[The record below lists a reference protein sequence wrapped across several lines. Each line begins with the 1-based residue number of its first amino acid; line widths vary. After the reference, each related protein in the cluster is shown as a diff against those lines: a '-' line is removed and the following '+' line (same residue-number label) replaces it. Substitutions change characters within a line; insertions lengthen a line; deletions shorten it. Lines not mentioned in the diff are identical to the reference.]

1 MIKIKDVNFSY
12 GKERILKNINLDIKK
27 GECVL
32 LVGESGSGKT
42 SLLRLINGLI
52 PKFYKG
58 EYSGS
63 VSLFGQAMEKF
74 TFVDLAKKVGTVY
87 QNPRNQFF
95 TLDTMSELAFSL
107 ENLGMDPKVI
117 YKRLED
123 SLDRFNIRPLKDK
136 NIYSLSGGQMQSI
149 ALASVY
155 GLMPEIYIL
164 DEPSANLDKEGVSK
178 LKEIIKI
185 LRQMGK
191 TIIISEHRLYYLK
204 DLIDRVVHI
213 KYGEIFEEYSGS
225 EFFSLEDKERI
236 ARGFR
241 ALREDNLILNNKKI
255 FIKKHC
261 LKLENLS
268 IGYKKPL
275 IKNMSFKISSGEILG
290 IIGKNASGKTSF
302 FKTISG
308 LLKEKSGRLI
318 FNGKALNRR
327 SRQKLTAMVMQDPSY
342 HFFMDTVKK
351 EVEAGNND
359 KKKDQ
364 LLIDLNLEE
373 KKKENPLNLSG
384 GEKQRLA
391 IAVSLMEDK
400 EIFLFDEPTSGLD
413 FKNMEIVAEK
423 INGLQ
428 REGKIILIISHDYE
442 FLSKVCTSFIVFE
455 ERKALEKNFFKDN
468 ISVIFKEE
476 I

>member
-58 EYSGS
+58 EYAGN
-63 VSLFGQAMEKF
+63 VSLFGQDMEKF
-74 TFVDLAKKVGTVY
+74 TFVDLAEKVGTVY

-107 ENLGMDPKVI
+107 ENLGMEPKEI
-117 YKRLED
+117 SKRLEN
-123 SLDRFNIRPLKDK
+123 SLDSFNIRHLKDK
-136 NIYSLSGGQMQSI
+136 NINTLSGGQMQSI

-155 GLMPEIYIL
+155 GLMPEIYL
-164 DEPSANLDKEGVSK
+164 VDEPSANLDKEGIGK
-178 LKEIIKI
+178 LKEIINI
-185 LRQMGK
+185 LRQREK
-191 TIIISEHRLYYLK
+191 TLIISEHRLYYLK
-204 DLIDRVVHI
+204 GLIDRVVHI
-213 KYGEIFEEYSGS
+213 KNGEIFEEYLGS
-225 EFFSLEDKERI
+225 KFFSLDDKERI
-236 ARGFR
+236 EKGFR
-241 ALREDNLILNNKKI
+241 ALREDNLILNNKKNS
-255 FIKKHC
+255 IKKHC
-261 LKLENLS
+261 LKLEDLS

-275 IKNMSFKISSGEILG
+275 IKNISIEISSGEILG
-290 IIGKNASGKTSF
+290 IIGKNGSGKTSF
-302 FKTISG
+302 FKTMAG
-308 LLKEKSGRLI
+308 LLKEKSGKFI
-318 FNGKALNRR
+318 FNGKGLNRR

-342 HFFMDTVKK
+342 HFFMDTVEK
-351 EVEAGNND
+351 EVEVGKNGE
-359 KKKDQ
+359 KKDQ
-364 LLIDLNLEE
+364 ILTVLNLDE

-423 INGLQ
+423 IKGLQ
-428 REGKIILIISHDYE
+428 KEGKIILIISHDDE
-442 FLSKVCTSFIVFE
+442 FLSKVCTSFILFE
-455 ERKALEKNFFKDN
+455 EGKALEKNFFKGN
-468 ISVIFKEE
+468 ISAICKEE